1 MFGKK
6 TVGSGGT
13 TRGGI
18 SRRNFPRKGTATL
31 ALIGLVGVQ
40 YVAGQESRPTA
51 DIPINLFVQL
61 MNCVGLETE
70 RFADST
76 GQLDLCA

>member
-1 MFGKK
+1 MMLGRE
-6 TVGSGGT
+6 GSVRT
-13 TRGGI
+13 Y
-18 SRRNFPRKGTATL
+18 PE
-31 ALIGLVGVQ
+31 IGVPDPHHPL
-40 YVAGQESRPTA
+40 SSA

-70 RFADST
+70 RFAHST